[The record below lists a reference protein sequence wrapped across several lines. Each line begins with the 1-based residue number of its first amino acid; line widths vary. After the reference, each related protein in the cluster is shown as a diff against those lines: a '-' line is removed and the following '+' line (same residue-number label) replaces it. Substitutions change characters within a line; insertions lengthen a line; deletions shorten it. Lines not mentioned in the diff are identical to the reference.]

1 MTWLVR
7 AELVGVLV
15 ACLVTPALAQP
26 RETRM
31 LITVIDQTNA
41 VIPGATVTVSGAE
54 PATQKMDHP
63 TVQTSPNGLATIP
76 GLTPGRYTAR
86 AEFQGFFPGV
96 LKEVRIRQ
104 GDNRHIIVLLVENF
118 AETVDV
124 KQDAQAGAADRRSD
138 AFGSVLTRE
147 QMDLLSDDP
156 DEMQRQLMD
165 MAGPGAIL
173 RIDSFEGGRLP
184 PKSQIK
190 SIRVTRDQFAAENHS
205 ADSFFVEVITQP
217 GIGPIRTGIRYG
229 LRNNAMSARN
239 AFTPTKGEEQDQ
251 QYGFNLGGGLIQNK
265 ASFFLNF
272 NGNSSYD
279 TPNSSIA
286 QATGTRFET
295 LKQRVPREFMFIGSG
310 FDWAATRDQTLRFTF
325 NRGAFVNKNQG
336 IGGYDEPE
344 RAFTS
349 ENSNNTFRA
358 QEVGPLGRRFFINT
372 RVNVGW
378 SDSERR
384 SVAEKPTI
392 RIIDAQT
399 LGGAQKAGGR
409 HSRDVNFASDLD
421 YVRGIHSIRVGAAID
436 FNSFRSDEADN
447 YLGTYTFESIA
458 KFEAGQ
464 PRSYTRRIG
473 EPNVRY
479 RNLQT
484 AIYLQDDIRI
494 RRNLSVT
501 PGVRVEGQN
510 HIKGIVAGPRVGATW
525 APFKDGKTTLRVS
538 YGIFYDWL
546 PTNTYEQ
553 TIRIDGFQQ
562 REINI
567 ANPSYPDAPLQIAG
581 TTPADRY
588 LLDPELKH
596 PRNSRISG
604 GVDYAFSQRYRVN
617 ATYRYV
623 RGEGLFRGLNLNAPV
638 NGVRPT
644 PEFSNIIQVV
654 GDGEMRQHVWNFG
667 GQTNFPQELGRTARR
682 WDFRRFNFFG
692 NYNLAWS
699 ENNTDGAFS
708 VPATG
713 DLDLEWGNAFSHAKH
728 RFNGGFLSQAFRD
741 LAVQVNI
748 NGHLGTA
755 YGMQSGTDDNG
766 DLIFNDRPGF
776 ALCQSRGLAST
787 CPTTGI
793 ARNTLLTDP
802 TWMLNMFAG
811 YSFTFGPSLQLPPGI
826 QFGPGAGGTL
836 TVTTVTRPEQGR
848 YRMAVNVFVNNLTN
862 RTNLMNYNGTV
873 ASPLFRSA
881 TMAQGARRIQA
892 SMNLQF

>member
-1 MTWLVR
+1 MTWLER
-7 AELVGVLV
+7 AELVIVLV
-15 ACLVTPALAQP
+15 ACLVGPALAQQ
-26 RETRM
+26 RDTRM

-54 PATQKMDHP
+54 PATQQTEHP
-63 TVQTSPNGLATIP
+63 PVQTSPNGLATIP

-217 GIGPIRTGIRYG
+217 GIGPVRTGIRYG
-229 LRNNAMSARN
+229 LRNSAMSARN
-239 AFTPTKGEEQDQ
+239 AFTPTKGQEQDQ
-251 QYGFNLGGGLIQNK
+251 QYGFNFGGGLIQNK

-286 QATGTRFET
+286 QSTGTRFET
-295 LKQRVPREFMFIGSG
+295 LKQRVPREFRFVNAN
-310 FDWAATRDQTLRFTF
+310 FDLAATRDQALRFSY
-325 NRGAFVNKNQG
+325 NRSDFVNKNQG

-344 RAFTS
+344 RAFVSKNHT
-349 ENSNNTFRA
+349 NTFRA

-372 RVNVGW
+372 RLNVGW
-378 SDSERR
+378 TDSERQ
-384 SVAEKPTI
+384 SAVEKPTI

-409 HSRDVNFASDLD
+409 HSRDVNFATDLD
-421 YVRGIHSIRVGAAID
+421 YVRGIHSIRVGTAID
-436 FNSFRSDEADN
+436 FNFFRSDEADN

-458 KFEAGQ
+458 QFEAGQ

-473 EPNVRY
+473 EPDVRY

-501 PGVRVEGQN
+501 PGVRVETQN
-510 HIKGIVAGPRVGATW
+510 HIKGVVAGPRVGATW

-538 YGIFYDWL
+538 YGIFYDWM

-567 ANPSYPDAPLQIAG
+567 ANPSYPDTPLQIAG
-581 TTPADRY
+581 ITPADRY
-588 LLDPELKH
+588 LLDPDLKH
-596 PRNSRISG
+596 PKNSRISG

-623 RGEGLFRGLNLNAPV
+623 RGKGLFRGLNLNAPV
-638 NGVRPT
+638 SGVRPS

-667 GQTNFPQELGRTARR
+667 GSTNFPQELGRTARR
-682 WDFRRFNFFG
+682 WDFHRFNFFG
-692 NYNLAWS
+692 NYSLAWS

-755 YGMQSGTDDNG
+755 YGMQSGTDTNG
-766 DLIFNDRPGF
+766 DLIFNDRPDF
-776 ALCQSRGLAST
+776 ALCQLRNLAST

-793 ARNTLLTDP
+793 ARNTLLTEP

-873 ASPLFRSA
+873 TSPLFRTA

>member
-1 MTWLVR
+1 MRWPLRSAV
-7 AELVGVLV
+7 ASVLLALFV
-15 ACLVTPALAQP
+15 ATAAAQQT

-41 VIPGATVTVSGAE
+41 VIPGATVTVMGAE
-54 PATQKMDHP
+54 PATQKSEHP
-63 TVQTSPNGLATIP
+63 PVQTSQTGLATVT

-96 LKEVRIRQ
+96 LKEVRLRA

-124 KQDAQAGAADRRSD
+124 KQDAQVGAADRRSD

-217 GIGPIRTGIRYG
+217 GIGPIRTGFRYG
-229 LRNNAMSARN
+229 LRNSAMSARN
-239 AFTPTKGEEQDQ
+239 AFTPTKGDEQEQ
-251 QYGFNLGGGLIQNK
+251 QYGFNFGGGLIQNK
-265 ASFFLNF
+265 ASFFVNL
-272 NGNSSYD
+272 NGNSAYE
-279 TPNSSIA
+279 TPNSSISRS
-286 QATGTRFET
+286 TGTRIET
-295 LKQRVPREFMFIGSG
+295 LKQRVPREFMFVNAN
-310 FDWAATRDQTLRFTF
+310 FDWAATRDQTLRFSF
-325 NRGAFVNKNQG
+325 NRGNFVNKNQG

-344 RAFTS
+344 RAFLS
-349 ENSNNTFRA
+349 ENQNNTFRA

-372 RVNVGW
+372 RLNVGW

-384 SVAEKPTI
+384 SAVEQPTV
-392 RIIDAQT
+392 RILDAQT
-399 LGGAQKAGGR
+399 FGGAQKAGGR

-421 YVRGIHSIRVGAAID
+421 YVRGMHSVRVGTAID

-447 YLGTYTFESIA
+447 YLGTYTFESVEM
-458 KFEAGQ
+458 FDAGR
-464 PRSYTRRIG
+464 PRSYTRRVG
-473 EPNVRY
+473 EPNVNY
-479 RNLQT
+479 INMQG
-484 AIYLQDDIRI
+484 AVYVQDDIRI

-501 PGVRVEGQN
+501 PGVRIETQK
-510 HIKGIVAGPRVGATW
+510 HIKGVVAGPRVGATW
-525 APFKDGKTTLRVS
+525 APFKNGKTTLRVS
-538 YGIFYDWL
+538 YGVFYDWL

-567 ANPSYPDAPLQIAG
+567 ANPSYPDTPLEIAG
-581 TTPADRY
+581 ITPADRY
-588 LLDPELKH
+588 LLDPDLKH
-596 PRNSRISG
+596 PKNSRVSG
-604 GVDYAFSQRYRVN
+604 GVDYVFSPRYRVN

-623 RGEGLFRGLNLNAPV
+623 RGVGLLRGLNLNTPD
-638 NGVRPT
+638 NGVRPL
-644 PEFSNIIQVV
+644 PLFGNVIQVV
-654 GDGEMRQHVWNFG
+654 GDAEMRQHVWNFG

-682 WDFRRFNFFG
+682 WDLRRFNFFG

-713 DLDLEWGNAFSHAKH
+713 DLNLEWGNAFSHAKH

-748 NGHLGTA
+748 NGNLGTA
-755 YGMQSGTDDNG
+755 YGIQTGTDDNG
-766 DLIFNDRPGF
+766 DLIFNDRPAGF
-776 ALCQSRGLAST
+776 
-787 CPTTGI
+787 
-793 ARNTLLTDP
+793 ARNTLVTDP
-802 TWMLNMFAG
+802 TWTVGMFAG
-811 YSFTFGPSLQLPPGI
+811 YSFTFGPSIQLPPGI

-836 TVTTVTRPEQGR
+836 TVTTVTRPDQGR
-848 YRMAVNVFVNNLTN
+848 YRMGVNVFVNNLTN
-862 RTNLMNYNGTV
+862 RTNLMNYSGVRT
-873 ASPLFRSA
+873 SA
-881 TMAQGARRIQA
+881 FYGRPTMAQGARRIQA

>member
-1 MTWLVR
+1 MKWLR
-7 AELVGVLV
+7 RGALAALVSASLV
-15 ACLVTPALAQP
+15 APATAQQQ

-31 LITVIDQTNA
+31 LITVIDQTNS
-41 VIPGATVTVSGAE
+41 VIPGATVTVLGAE
-54 PATQKMDHP
+54 PATQKAEYP
-63 TVQTSPNGLATIP
+63 PVQTAPNGLATIS

-86 AEFQGFFPGV
+86 AEFQGFYPGV
-96 LKEVRIRQ
+96 LKEVRVRQ

-118 AETVDV
+118 AETVEV

-147 QMDLLSDDP
+147 QMDALSDDP

-165 MAGPGAIL
+165 MAGPGAIM

-205 ADSFFVEVITQP
+205 ADSFFIEVITQP
-217 GIGPIRTGIRYG
+217 GIGPIRTGVRYG
-229 LRNNAMSARN
+229 LRNSAMSARN

-251 QYGFNLGGGLIQNK
+251 QYGFNTGGGLIQNK
-265 ASFFLNF
+265 ASFFIGVY
-272 NGNSSYD
+272 GNSSYD

-286 QATGTRFET
+286 SSTGTRFET
-295 LKQRVPREFMFIGSG
+295 LKHRVPREFMFVNGN
-310 FDWAATRDQTLRFTF
+310 FDWAATRDQTLRFSF

-344 RAFTS
+344 RAFRS
-349 ENSNNTFRA
+349 ENQNNTFRA

-372 RVNVGW
+372 RLNVGW

-384 SVAEKPTI
+384 SVVEKPTI
-392 RIIDAQT
+392 RILEAQT
-399 LGGAQKAGGR
+399 IGGAQKAGGR
-409 HSRDVNFASDLD
+409 HSRDMNFAGDLD
-421 YVRGIHSIRVGAAID
+421 YVRGLHSVRVGTAVD

-447 YLGTYTFESIA
+447 YLGTYTFENIE

-473 EPNVRY
+473 EPNVQY
-479 RNLQT
+479 NNTQVAL
-484 AIYLQDDIRI
+484 YVQDDIRI

-501 PGVRVEGQN
+501 PGVRVETQT
-510 HIKGIVAGPRVGATW
+510 HIKGVVAGPRVGATW
-525 APFKDGKTTLRVS
+525 APFRNGKTTLRVS

-562 REINI
+562 REINL
-567 ANPSYPDAPLQIAG
+567 ANPSYPETSLEVSDAA
-581 TTPADRY
+581 PADRY
-588 LLDPELKH
+588 LLDPHLKH
-596 PRNSRISG
+596 PKNSRVSW
-604 GVDYAFSQRYRVN
+604 GVDHAFSPRFRLN

-623 RGEGLFRGLNLNAPV
+623 RGEGLLRGLNLNAPV
-638 NGVRPT
+638 DGVRPS
-644 PEFSNIIQVV
+644 PQFGNVIQVV
-654 GDGEMRQHVWNFG
+654 GDGALRQHVWNFG
-667 GQTNFPQELGRTARR
+667 GQTNPPQEQGRTAAR
-682 WDFRRFNFFG
+682 WNFKRFNFFG
-692 NYNLAWS
+692 NYSLAWS
-699 ENNTDGAFS
+699 ENNTDGPFS
-708 VPATG
+708 VPSTG
-713 DLDLEWGNAFSHAKH
+713 DLDLEWGHAFSHAKH
-728 RFNGGFLSQAFRD
+728 RFQGGFLSQAYRD
-741 LAVQVNI
+741 LGIQINI
-748 NGHLGTA
+748 NGHLGTT
-755 YGMQSGTDDNG
+755 YGMQTGTDDNG
-766 DLIFNDRPGF
+766 DLIFNDRPAGY
-776 ALCQSRGLAST
+776 
-787 CPTTGI
+787 
-793 ARNTLLTDP
+793 ARNTLVTDP
-802 TWMLNMFAG
+802 TWNLNMFAG

-862 RTNLMNYNGTV
+862 RTNPMNYNGV
-873 ASPLFRSA
+873 VGSRLYGQP

>member
-1 MTWLVR
+1 MTWVWRSIRAAALV
-7 AELVGVLV
+7 L
-15 ACLVTPALAQP
+15 CLAASAVAQP
-26 RETRM
+26 RQSTGEGRDTRM
-31 LITVIDQTNA
+31 LITVVDQTNA
-41 VIPGATVTVSGAE
+41 VIPGATVTVLGAE
-54 PATQKMDHP
+54 PATQKVEYP
-63 TVQTSPNGLATIP
+63 AVQTTPNGLATIV

-86 AEFQGFFPGV
+86 AEFQGFYPGV
-96 LKEVRIRQ
+96 LKEVRVRQ

-118 AETVDV
+118 AETVEV

-147 QMDLLSDDP
+147 QMEALSDDP

-165 MAGPGAIL
+165 MAGPGAIM

-205 ADSFFVEVITQP
+205 ADSFFIEVITQP
-217 GIGPIRTGIRYG
+217 GIGPIRTGVRYG
-229 LRNNAMSARN
+229 LRNSAMSARN
-239 AFTPTKGEEQDQ
+239 AFTPTKGEEQNQ
-251 QYGFNLGGGLIQNK
+251 QYGFNVGGGLIQNK
-265 ASFFLNF
+265 ASFFLNV
-272 NGNSSYD
+272 NGNAAYD
-279 TPNSSIA
+279 TPNSSSA
-286 QATGTRFET
+286 RSSGTRIET
-295 LKQRVPREFMFIGSG
+295 LPLRVPREFMAVNAN
-310 FDWAATRDQTLRFTF
+310 FDWAATRDQTLRFSF
-325 NRGAFVNKNQG
+325 NRGNFVNKNQG

-344 RAFTS
+344 RAFVS

-372 RVNVGW
+372 RLNVGW

-384 SVAEKPTI
+384 SSVEKPTV

-399 LGGAQKAGGR
+399 SGGAQKAGGR

-421 YVRGIHSIRVGAAID
+421 YVRGIHSIRIGTAID
-436 FNSFRSDEADN
+436 YNSFRSDEFDN

-458 KFEAGQ
+458 EFDAGR

-473 EPNVRY
+473 EPNVHY
-479 RNLQT
+479 VNMQG
-484 AIYLQDDIRI
+484 AVYVQDDIRI

-501 PGVRVEGQN
+501 PGVRVEVQN
-510 HIKGIVAGPRVGATW
+510 HINGWVVGPRFGATW
-525 APFKDGKTTLRVS
+525 APFANGKTTIRGS
-538 YGIFYDWL
+538 WGIFYDWL
-546 PTNTYEQ
+546 ATNTYEQ

-567 ANPSYPDAPLQIAG
+567 ANPTYPEVPTVANA
-581 TTPADRY
+581 TPADRY
-588 LLDPELKH
+588 LLDPSLKH
-596 PRNSRISG
+596 PGNSRVSA
-604 GVDYAFSQRYRVN
+604 GVDYAFSPRYRVN
-617 ATYRYV
+617 AIYRYT
-623 RGEGLFRGLNLNAPV
+623 RGTGLLRGLNLNAPI
-638 NGVRPT
+638 NGVRPS
-644 PEFSNIIQVV
+644 PEFANVIQVV
-654 GDGEMRQHVWNFG
+654 GDGRMLQHVWNFG

-692 NYNLAWS
+692 NYTLGWS
-699 ENNTDGAFS
+699 ENNVDGPFS

-748 NGHLGTA
+748 NGNLGTA
-755 YGMQSGTDDNG
+755 YGIQTGLDDNG
-766 DLIFNDRPGF
+766 DLIFNDRPAGV
-776 ALCQSRGLAST
+776 
-787 CPTTGI
+787 P
-793 ARNTLLTDP
+793 RNTLVTP
-802 TWMLNMFAG
+802 ATWTLSMFTG

-826 QFGPGAGGTL
+826 QFAPGAGGTL
-836 TVTTVTRPEQGR
+836 TVTTVTRPDQGR
-848 YRMAVNVFVNNLTN
+848 YRMSLNVFVENLTN
-862 RTNLMNYNGTV
+862 RTNFMGYSGVQT
-873 ASPLFRSA
+873 SYFYRQP

>member
-1 MTWLVR
+1 MMRR
-7 AELVGVLV
+7 AAGFLV
-15 ACLVTPALAQP
+15 AFMLLVCLAAPASAQQN

-41 VIPGATVTVSGAE
+41 VIPGATVTVEGAE
-54 PATQKMDHP
+54 PATQKGVYP
-63 TVQTSPNGLATIP
+63 AVLTSPNGLATVT
-76 GLTPGRYTAR
+76 GLTPGRYIAR
-86 AEFQGFFPGV
+86 AEFQGFYPGL

-118 AETVDV
+118 AETVEV

-147 QMDLLSDDP
+147 QMDALSDDP

-165 MAGPGAIL
+165 MAGPGAIM

-205 ADSFFVEVITQP
+205 ADSFFIEVITQP
-217 GIGPIRTGIRYG
+217 GVGPIRTGMRYG
-229 LRNNAMSARN
+229 FRNNAMSARN
-239 AFTPTKGEEQDQ
+239 AFTPTKGDEQEQ

-265 ASFFLNF
+265 ASFFINV
-272 NGNSSYD
+272 NGNSAYD

-286 QATGTRFET
+286 RSTGTQFET
-295 LKQRVPREFMFIGSG
+295 LKQRVPREFVFVNGN
-310 FDWAATRDQTLRFTF
+310 FDWAATRDQTLRFSY
-325 NRGAFVNKNQG
+325 NRGNFVNKNQG

-344 RAFTS
+344 RAFLS
-349 ENSNNTFRA
+349 ENTNNTFRA

-372 RVNVGW
+372 RLNVGW
-378 SDSERR
+378 SDSGRI
-384 SVAEKPTI
+384 SAVEKPTI
-392 RIIDAQT
+392 RILDAHT
-399 LGGAQKAGGR
+399 SGGAQKSGGR

-421 YVRGIHSIRVGAAID
+421 YVRGMHSIRVGTAID
-436 FNSFRSDEADN
+436 FNSFRSDESDN
-447 YLGTYTFESIA
+447 YLGTYTFESVA
-458 KFEAGQ
+458 AFEAGR

-479 RNLQT
+479 TNVQG

-501 PGVRVEGQN
+501 PGVRIESQT
-510 HIKGIVAGPRVGATW
+510 HIKGVVAGPRVGATW
-525 APFKDGKTTLRVS
+525 APFKDGKTTLRASWGV
-538 YGIFYDWL
+538 FYDWL

-553 TIRIDGFQQ
+553 TIRINGFQQ

-567 ANPSYPDAPLQIAG
+567 ANPSYPEAPIDIGGAA
-581 TTPADRY
+581 PADRY
-588 LLDPELKH
+588 LLDPGLTH
-596 PRNSRISG
+596 PRNSRVSG

-623 RGEGLFRGLNLNAPV
+623 RGEGLYRGLNLNAPT
-638 NGVRPT
+638 NGVRVS
-644 PEFSNIIQVV
+644 PEFANVIQVV
-654 GDGEMRQHVWNFG
+654 GDGAMRQHVWNFG
-667 GQTNFPQELGRTARR
+667 GQTNFPQELGRTAAR
-682 WDFRRFNFFG
+682 WNFRRFNFFG
-692 NYNLAWS
+692 NYSLAWS

-728 RFNGGFLSQAFRD
+728 RFQGGFLTQAYRD
-741 LAVQVNI
+741 LGVQINI
-748 NGHLGTA
+748 NGNLGTA
-755 YGMQSGTDDNG
+755 YGRQTGTDDNG
-766 DLIFNDRPGF
+766 DLIFNDRPIENG
-776 ALCQSRGLAST
+776 SVV
-787 CPTTGI
+787 

-802 TWMLNMFAG
+802 TWTLSMFAG

-848 YRMAVNVFVNNLTN
+848 YRMAINVFVNNLTN
-862 RTNLMNYNGTV
+862 RTNLMGYSGVQT
-873 ASPLFRSA
+873 SDFYRKP

-892 SMNLQF
+892 AMNLQF

>member
-1 MTWLVR
+1 MKWLAR

-15 ACLVTPALAQP
+15 AFLASPALAQQ
-26 RETRM
+26 RDTRM

-54 PATQKMDHP
+54 PATQKTEHP
-63 TVQTSPNGLATIP
+63 PVQTSPNGLATIP

-229 LRNNAMSARN
+229 LRNSAMSARN
-239 AFTPTKGEEQDQ
+239 AFTPTKGQEQDQ
-251 QYGFNLGGGLIQNK
+251 QYGFNFGGGLIQNK
-265 ASFFLNF
+265 ASFFLNV

-286 QATGTRFET
+286 QSTGTRFET
-295 LKQRVPREFMFIGSG
+295 LKQRVPREFRFVNAN
-310 FDWAATRDQTLRFTF
+310 FDLAATRDQTLRFSF
-325 NRGAFVNKNQG
+325 NRSDFVNKNQG

-344 RAFTS
+344 RAFVSKNHT
-349 ENSNNTFRA
+349 NTFRA

-372 RVNVGW
+372 RLNVGW
-378 SDSERR
+378 SDSERQ
-384 SVAEKPTI
+384 SAVEKPTI

-409 HSRDVNFASDLD
+409 HSRDVNFATDLD
-421 YVRGIHSIRVGAAID
+421 YVRGIHSIRVGTAID
-436 FNSFRSDEADN
+436 VNFFRSDEADN

-458 KFEAGQ
+458 KFEAGE

-479 RNLQT
+479 RNMQT
-484 AIYLQDDIRI
+484 AVYLQDDIRI

-501 PGVRVEGQN
+501 PGVRVETQN
-510 HIKGIVAGPRVGATW
+510 HIEGVVAGPRIGATW

-538 YGIFYDWL
+538 YGIFYDWM

-567 ANPSYPDAPLQIAG
+567 ANPSYPETPLQIAG
-581 TTPADRY
+581 ITPADRY
-588 LLDPELKH
+588 LLDPDLAH
-596 PRNSRISG
+596 PKNSRISG

-623 RGEGLFRGLNLNAPV
+623 RGKGLFRGLNLNAPV
-638 NGVRPT
+638 NGVRPS
-644 PEFSNIIQVV
+644 PGFSNIIQVV

-741 LAVQVNI
+741 LAVQVNV

-755 YGMQSGTDDNG
+755 YGMQSGIDANG
-766 DLIFNDRPGF
+766 DLIFNDRPDF
-776 ALCQSRGLAST
+776 ALCQLRNLAST

-793 ARNTLLTDP
+793 ERNSLLTAP

-873 ASPLFRSA
+873 TSPLFRSA
-881 TMAQGARRIQA
+881 TTAQGARRIQA